1 VRGGTTVHGGLELR
15 FPSIGPR
22 RSSAGVW
29 GSWRRWWERL
39 GCEGLDW
46 EVVETSNP
54 PEARRPSMALFE
66 L

>member
-1 VRGGTTVHGGLELR
+1 MRGRDYCSWLSGASIPVDWADKVFGWGL
-15 FPSIGPR
+15 
-22 RSSAGVW
+22 
-29 GSWRRWWERL
+29 GSWRRWWGRL

-46 EVVETSNP
+46 EVVETSNR

>member
-1 VRGGTTVHGGLELR
+1 MGKLEEVV
-15 FPSIGPR
+15 G
-22 RSSAGVW
+22 
-29 GSWRRWWERL
+29 RL

-46 EVVETSNP
+46 EVVEMSNR